1 MKPEEFKKLIEEA
14 LYVFIVFISN
24 TGVTEPEYFINI
36 INTILALKLPAEFEE
51 YKDVFNIK

>member
-14 LYVFIVFISN
+14 PYVFIIFIFN
-24 TGVTEPEYFINI
+24 TSVMRPEYFIDI
-36 INTILALKLPAEFEE
+36 ANTTLALKLPAEFEK